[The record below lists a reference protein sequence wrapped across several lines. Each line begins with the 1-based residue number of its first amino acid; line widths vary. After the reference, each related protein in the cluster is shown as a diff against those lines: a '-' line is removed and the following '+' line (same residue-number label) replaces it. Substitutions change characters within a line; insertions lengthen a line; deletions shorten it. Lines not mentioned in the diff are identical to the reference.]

1 MKEKDTAD
9 TCQCDDKAAGAMA
22 AASMAKFFKDQN
34 WKIISFFPNTP
45 CSKNV
50 KALLRHN
57 KAPKPDGKAS

>member
-9 TCQCDDKAAGAMA
+9 TCQCDDTAAGAMA

-45 CSKNV
+45 CSKKV
-50 KALLRHN
+50 KALLQHN
-57 KAPKPDGKAS
+57 KAPKTNQKPS